1 MARTITS
8 ANAIFML
15 SVTDVFDTPV
25 QLQGFSADD
34 VFDTEAVD
42 PVEVLMGV
50 DGVMSAGFVYVPI
63 KQGITLQAD
72 SDSNDLFEEWY
83 RQQQAGPDIFFA
95 QATIRQPA
103 ISKAYTC
110 SQGVLST
117 YPSMA
122 DAKKVLQPRK
132 YGITWERV
140 EPAPL

>member
-1 MARTITS
+1 MAKTITS

-15 SVTDVFDTPV
+15 AVTGVFDTPV

-34 VFDTEAVD
+34 VFDTEAVE
-42 PVEVLMGV
+42 PAEIMQGV
-50 DGVMSAGFVYVPI
+50 DGVMSAGFIYVPI

-83 RQQQAGPDIFFA
+83 RQQQAAVDIFFA
-95 QATIRQPA
+95 QGTVRQPA
-103 ISKAYTC
+103 IGKAYTMTK
-110 SQGVLST
+110 GVLST

-132 YGITWERV
+132 FGITWERI
-140 EPAPL
+140 EPAPI